1 MKLPPFY
8 TARYVEINSAGLSLL
23 WLASG
28 LAIVLLTVSSAPSR
42 FLIVPFFSPTKPPLP
57 FGHSCTPFF
66 ELEWHTHLCRLFLE
80 LKWHAH
86 VCRLFFES

>member
-42 FLIVPFFSPTKPPLP
+42 FLIVPFFSPRN
-57 FGHSCTPFF
+57 H
-66 ELEWHTHLCRLFLE
+66 LFLSATRAGPS
-80 LKWHAH
+80 LN
-86 VCRLFFES
+86 